1 MLSELSLIS
10 TSVNTESGMS
20 LFPYLCIKT
29 SKQDAPFSNPFRF
42 SKIYKNTLE
51 NDKPLSGN
59 EVDVMPQRRVVFG
72 QLLRW
77 RVFPG
82 SCRLG
87 WICICAR
94 GSPRQQAE
102 SQQHCRGGAAPGI
115 TWKTRINFRETLSDD
130 TNQNVQFGS
139 KAFSF

>member
-10 TSVNTESGMS
+10 ISVNTESGMS

-29 SKQDAPFSNPFRF
+29 GKQDAPFSNHF
-42 SKIYKNTLE
+42 SISKTHKNTLE
-51 NDKPLSGN
+51 DDKPLSGN

-94 GSPRQQAE
+94 GNPHQQAE
-102 SQQHCRGGAAPGI
+102 SQQHCSGGAAPGI
-115 TWKTRINFRETLSDD
+115 TWKTRVNIRETLSDD
-130 TNQNVQFGS
+130 TNPDVQNGS
-139 KAFSF
+139 